1 MIGYI
6 ELKKKISNLILN
18 NNTILAL
25 KTPES
30 FLIRLL
36 PQAYRRVE

>member
-6 ELKKKISNLILN
+6 EPKKKILNLKLN

-30 FLIRLL
+30 FLIRLSS
-36 PQAYRRVE
+36 QAYRGLE